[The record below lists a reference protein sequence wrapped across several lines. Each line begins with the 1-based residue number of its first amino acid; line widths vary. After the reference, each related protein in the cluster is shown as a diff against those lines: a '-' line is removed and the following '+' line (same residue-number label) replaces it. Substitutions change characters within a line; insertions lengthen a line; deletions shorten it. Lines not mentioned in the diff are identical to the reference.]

1 MHDKVLTEEEWKI
14 LFDKTSDKNYSKE
27 EQIERYRKLV
37 VLRRKYKITPFK
49 KGKILINNGV
59 EEKFILADLPIP
71 DGWVRGAKK

>member
-1 MHDKVLTEEEWKI
+1 MHDKVLTREEWKF

-27 EQIERYRKLV
+27 EQIERYRKMI
-37 VLRRKYKITPFK
+37 VLQKKFRATPFK

>member
-1 MHDKVLTEEEWKI
+1 MHDNALTKEEWKI

-37 VLRRKYKITPFK
+37 ALKKKYRANPFK